1 MLPAAASLKRQGAG
15 RGAVASFLVSTPETG
30 VDSLAVT
37 YALLDPIMT
46 IARPLAALATALATG
61 LGMNLLPREKS
72 QASSQA
78 PDLSCPE
85 DKCCDG
91 VDCPPEEHTRHHTR
105 LQKLRAGLVYAMGE
119 LWDDLAGWF
128 LLGVLLAALIGALV
142 PAEVLTRYLGGG
154 VGSMLIMLA
163 VGVPLYICASASTPI
178 AAALILKGVSP
189 GAALVFLLAGPA
201 TNVTSLTVLVGVL
214 GKRGAALYLGGIAA
228 GAVLCGLVVDQVYGM
243 LGVSASAVVG
253 AAGQV
258 APQWL
263 RVAGAVVLLAM
274 SARPLYKLARKK
286 LGPKTKPPV
295 APVQGLDS
303 LSPGGCN
310 TPGCG
315 CGND

>member
-46 IARPLAALATALATG
+46 IARPLAALVTAVATG

-72 QASSQA
+72 RDLPQA
-78 PDLSCPE
+78 PDLSCPV
-85 DKCCDG
+85 DNCCDG
-91 VDCPPEEHTRHHTR
+91 VDCPPEVHQHHHSR
-105 LQKLRAGLVYAMGE
+105 LQKLRAGLVYALGE
-119 LWDDLAGWF
+119 LWDGLAGWF
-128 LLGVLLAALIGALV
+128 LLGVILAALIAALV
-142 PAEVLTRYLGGG
+142 PAEVMTRYLGGG
-154 VGSMLIMLA
+154 VGSMLIMLG

-214 GKRGAALYLGGIAA
+214 GKRGAALYLAGIAL
-228 GAVLCGLVVDQVYGM
+228 GAVLCGLMVDQVYAM

-253 AAGQV
+253 AAGEV
-258 APQWL
+258 VPAWL
-263 RVAGAVVLLAM
+263 RVAGAVLLLAM
-274 SARPLYKLARKK
+274 SVRPLYKLARKK
-286 LGPKTKPPV
+286 LGPKAGPEAP
-295 APVQGLDS
+295 PVQGLDS
-303 LSPGGCN
+303 LAPGGCH

-315 CGND
+315 CGKH